1 MSSSRDRI
9 SWWMSCTST
18 SPFLMRRPAQARD
31 GSRALRSSAALQR
44 VEDQVARALRH
55 GALLK
60 VGGRPYQP
68 WGLRGYFFQPTLLIE
83 GRGEERAPDE
93 EIRGPVVII
102 SPVRN
107 LAEVLHQQQARRIA
121 FFGQDLEVQLRS
133 LTAAGIDFQV
143 ANPTAPL
150 ERILRSFRGAP
161 PGPVRIEP
169 VTSSQCSWFPYR
181 IGAVPD

>member
-1 MSSSRDRI
+1 
-9 SWWMSCTST
+9 
-18 SPFLMRRPAQARD
+18 
-31 GSRALRSSAALQR
+31 LQR

-68 WGLRGYFFQPTLLIE
+68 WGLRGYFFQPTLMVE

-93 EIRGPVVII
+93 EIQGPVVII

-107 LAEVLHQQQARRIA
+107 LAEVLRQQQARRIA
-121 FFGQDLEVQLRS
+121 FFGHDLGVQLRT
-133 LTAAGIDFQV
+133 LAAAGVDYQI

-150 ERILRSFRGAP
+150 ERIVQSFQGTR
-161 PGPVRIEP
+161 PGPVQIEP
-169 VTSSQCSWFPYR
+169 VTSSHCSWFPYR
-181 IGAVPD
+181 ASAAPA